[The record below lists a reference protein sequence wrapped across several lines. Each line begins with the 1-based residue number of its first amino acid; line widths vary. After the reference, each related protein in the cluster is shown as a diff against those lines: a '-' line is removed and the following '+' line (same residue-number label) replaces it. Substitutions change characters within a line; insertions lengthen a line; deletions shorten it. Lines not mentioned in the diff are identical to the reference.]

1 MCFQS
6 IKGLTGNINNIHFN
20 FLTVTKMFHTFGPVI
35 YKTENGTCQKTFMAY
50 LLTAEFRFHNRKL
63 YITILHDI
71 SVENNNTQRHFKL
84 NSFPYCTLQY
94 RYIVNSIEN

>member
-35 YKTENGTCQKTFMAY
+35 YKTENGTCSLQNLGFIIENFISQYCMIFLWKTIIP
-50 LLTAEFRFHNRKL
+50 R
-63 YITILHDI
+63 DI
-71 SVENNNTQRHFKL
+71 SN
-84 NSFPYCTLQY
+84 
-94 RYIVNSIEN
+94 